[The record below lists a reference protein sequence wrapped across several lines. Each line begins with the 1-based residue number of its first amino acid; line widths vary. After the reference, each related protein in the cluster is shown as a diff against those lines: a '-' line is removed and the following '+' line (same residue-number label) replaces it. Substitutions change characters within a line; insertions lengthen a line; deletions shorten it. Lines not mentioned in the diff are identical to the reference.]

1 MATDQINDIVPDQHT
16 GAKTDAEHKII
27 AENSEQ
33 AGKIYERARQRLLDV
48 NHWHE
53 LCGKASAKFTLTD
66 DNGNEVSRPAQIND
80 HFKINIPA
88 PGNTA
93 GEGYDWVK
101 IEAIEESEN
110 GQMIAVRVR
119 PAPDPRTPGE
129 EIAHFFKD
137 AATSTF
143 TVERTG
149 NEVMARVHGRN
160 EEPNTTAEKV
170 LDKVR
175 NAIVAIG
182 AMIGLSTPQWQSLVK
197 GLLEPEKN

>member
-1 MATDQINDIVPDQHT
+1 MAADQINDIVPEHQK
-16 GAKTDAEHKII
+16 GAKTDAEHSIT
-27 AENSEQ
+27 AENAEQ
-33 AGKIYERARQRLLDV
+33 AGKIFERARQRLLDV
-48 NHWHE
+48 NHWQQ
-53 LCGKASAKFTLTD
+53 LCGKPSAEFRLTD
-66 DNGNEVSRPAQIND
+66 NAGNEVNRPAQVND

-88 PGNTA
+88 PGVAA

-110 GQMIAVRVR
+110 GNLLAIRVR
-119 PAPDPRTPGE
+119 PAPDPCTPGE
-129 EIAHFFKD
+129 DIAHFFKD

-143 TVERTG
+143 AVERKG
-149 NEVMARVHGRN
+149 NQVIASVHGRN
-160 EEPNTTAEKV
+160 EEPNTNTENV

-197 GLLEPEKN
+197 GLLEPA